1 VTVLDLAAPCWGVP
15 EPDDSRLTSAVIC
28 AALAVGALLSPG
40 TAAPL
45 TGELPRITRMAEWTQ
60 TLSRSMSTRVPF
72 TAGLAVPE
80 ATVVSSLAELTTAQ
94 QIQRAHG
101 VSGLTWEQLARLF
114 GVSRRSLHAWASGT
128 RLSGANA
135 ERLAELSA
143 LLQGRA
149 SYRPDENRAWLL
161 TASAGQV
168 SRFDDLR
175 RSRTRAPILDDAL
188 DVRERLGI
196 R

>member
-1 VTVLDLAAPCWGVP
+1 MTAVDLAAPFWVVP
-15 EPDDSRLTSAVIC
+15 EPDNSKLTSTMIC

-45 TGELPRITRMAEWTQ
+45 TGELPRITRIAEWTQ
-60 TLSRSMSTRVPF
+60 TLSRSLSSRVPF
-72 TAGLAVPE
+72 TLGLAVPE
-80 ATVVSSLAELTTAQ
+80 STVVSSLTELTTVQ
-94 QIQRAHG
+94 QVQRAHS

-114 GVSRRSLHAWASGT
+114 GVSRRSLHAWASGA

-135 ERLAELSA
+135 ERLAELST
-143 LLQGRA
+143 LLQSRA
-149 SYRPDENRAWLL
+149 NYDPDENRAWLL

-175 RSRTRAPILDDAL
+175 RSRTKAPILDDAL